1 MEGADM
7 RITAAIAAAITLC
20 LSAATARAAGPKPG
34 DVIDASNAEA
44 VRNLVSPG
52 VFYMVQHGMRMKIV
66 APTII
71 QLPPP
76 YMEATEKYSG
86 QVRLSPDH
94 RSLEGYVAGRP
105 FPLLDPNDPYIA
117 IKLAWNKHYIP
128 IETDDYDLR
137 FFGCESAYIR
147 PGSDPFVVD
156 HIEVGHYAGYKTTGR
171 TEVQPLPTD
180 PDYLQTNR
188 IFLFALYPVLAPQSA
203 RGEGLIRYRYG
214 NPTRGDDSWTW
225 SPGTRRLRRLDE
237 AILSTS
243 TGAQTFDPDHY
254 AGFDPK
260 IEQYDYKF
268 LGEKVMLAPINS
280 SHVPENPSSD
290 TGGVGPSRE
299 NWENR
304 HIYIVEATPRR
315 ATGEATGS
323 LHGRTVMYM
332 DSEIMF
338 TPYVDSYDRTG
349 QLWKNGIYF
358 MTYRDRLV
366 PEARVAIYP
375 FPRVFVVSATNVD
388 VQAGFGTGCYL
399 PSAFTPER
407 ECWYINMGAVDRAF
421 FTPEAMRNAA
431 P

>member
-1 MEGADM
+1 M
-7 RITAAIAAAITLC
+7 RSTACVLTAAILSLTVGVATAAA
-20 LSAATARAAGPKPG
+20 PKPG
-34 DVIDASNAEA
+34 DVISQATSQS
-44 VRNLVSPG
+44 VRDMVSPG
-52 VFYMVQHGMRMKIV
+52 VFYLLQHGLRMKIV
-66 APTII
+66 TPTLI

-76 YMEATEKYSG
+76 YMEATEKYSA
-86 QVRLSPDH
+86 QVRLTKDK
-94 RSLEGYVAGRP
+94 RSLVGYVAGRP
-105 FPLLDPNDPYIA
+105 FPLLDVNDPDIG

-137 FFGCESAYIR
+137 FFGCEAVYIK
-147 PGSDPFVVD
+147 PGQSPFVIN

-180 PDYLQTNR
+180 PDYLLTNR
-188 IFLFALYPVLAPQSA
+188 IFLFALYPVLAPQEA

-225 SPGTRRLRRLDE
+225 TPGTRRLRRLDE
-237 AILSTS
+237 AILSS
-243 TGAQTFDPDHY
+243 ATGAQTFDPDHY

-260 IEQYDYKF
+260 IEQYNYKF
-268 LGEKVMLAPINS
+268 LGERAMLAPINAK
-280 SHVPENPSSD
+280 HVPENPSSD
-290 TGGVGPSRE
+290 TGGLGPSGE
-299 NWENR
+299 NWETR
-304 HIYIVEATPRR
+304 HLYVVEATPRSDVNDSS
-315 ATGEATGS
+315 GS
-323 LHGRTVMYM
+323 LYKKSVMYM

-349 QLWKNGIYF
+349 QLWKNGIYY

-375 FPRVFVVSATNVD
+375 FPRVFVVSAVNTD

-407 ECWYINMGAVDRAF
+407 ECWYINMGAVDRGF